1 MNLPIILSI
10 LSTVFF
16 GILGIFFSLKEQ
28 KTRFLLENEKKQK
41 NKNHIVTVLKEIQD
55 RINYSLEPEKII
67 DSITVSLRTLI
78 PHSMVCSSILK
89 KDFII
94 LKSYAKENVNKN
106 FLETVQ
112 KNNLKSLYELVLD
125 APKNID
131 ERFFGE
137 SLGDLE
143 NEVLSFFNIPVVKND
158 RLIGII
164 NVSSSKK
171 NIYKEEEMETL
182 YNVTRQSMNQI
193 CRLEKAFFAENS
205 KLSSMIA
212 SLVDGIFMLDR
223 HKNLLL
229 INDSAKKFLG
239 IDKNNPDLADI
250 AMNLP
255 EDFDIESKLSH
266 VLKTN
271 SLIHV
276 KDVAI
281 KDKCFEIYIKHVSNG
296 TISVLMHDLTTEKN
310 LEHIKEDFT
319 NMIVHELRAP
329 LTTIKDSS
337 ELIMSEKYSLS
348 ENDKKQFLEI
358 INKQSKVLL
367 DQISSILDSAKV

>member
-1 MNLPIILSI
+1 
-10 LSTVFF
+10 
-16 GILGIFFSLKEQ
+16 
-28 KTRFLLENEKKQK
+28 
-41 NKNHIVTVLKEIQD
+41 
-55 RINYSLEPEKII
+55 
-67 DSITVSLRTLI
+67 
-78 PHSMVCSSILK
+78 
-89 KDFII
+89 
-94 LKSYAKENVNKN
+94 
-106 FLETVQ
+106 
-112 KNNLKSLYELVLD
+112 
-125 APKNID
+125 
-131 ERFFGE
+131 
-137 SLGDLE
+137 
-143 NEVLSFFNIPVVKND
+143 
-158 RLIGII
+158 
-164 NVSSSKK
+164 
-171 NIYKEEEMETL
+171 METL

-367 DQISSILDSAKV
+367 DQISSILDSAKIESGKFTVKKIKGDIKKTIKEDLETFLPQATKKHITLKEHMPVYLPLLAFDPLRISQVMNNFLSNSLKFTQKGGEITVSASFDETGKEITISVSDNGIGIPKEYQNSMFSKFSQANNNPQKLTKDGSGLGLYVAKGIIEAHKGVISLDSEQGRGTTISFTLPISANEAVEKDILPKYL